1 MRGKSMSRSLRL
13 LSAALC
19 LAAALALIVG
29 AGLPERTRANAVLP
43 NTWQA
48 TPVAPEVGALAP
60 PVEAPTV
67 AGKRFSLAVLRGSP
81 VIINF
86 WATWCGPCLSEMPLL
101 QSTYEAK
108 RAGGLRIVGVDSGE
122 TPADVMA
129 WQAQLGLTYDL
140 VTDRDGLLASL
151 YRVRGLPSTYFV
163 GRDGLIKRIVYGPL
177 DATSLEAALRELG
190 ATS

>member
-1 MRGKSMSRSLRL
+1 MSGPLRL
-13 LSAALC
+13 LLAALC
-19 LAAALALIVG
+19 FAAALALIAR

-43 NTWQA
+43 YTAQA

-60 PVEAPTV
+60 PVDRLTI
-67 AGKRFSLAVLRGSP
+67 AGKYFSLAALRGSP

-101 QSTYEAK
+101 QSAYVAH
-108 RAGGLRIVGVDSGE
+108 RARGLHIVGIDNGE
-122 TPADVMA
+122 APADVLA
-129 WQAQLGLTYDL
+129 WQAQLGLAYDL
-140 VTDRDGLLASL
+140 VIDQNGSLASL

-177 DATSLEAALRELG
+177 DAASLETTLRELG
-190 ATS
+190 AAS